1 MTTGSG
7 LDLPALLE
15 VAGSILDGVSG
26 EFVAGL
32 GAPSAVVKGLTDF
45 ATQVDLDLEQRIR
58 RELTDRTGI
67 NVHGEEFGGP
77 PVTDGAVW
85 VLDPVDGTYNYSTG
99 MPLTGILLG
108 LLVDGEAVLG
118 LTWLPLTGLR
128 YAGHVGGPL
137 YRNGVPMAAHL
148 PTTLA
153 QTAVAFGPFNVSHGG
168 RYPGARRAQL
178 LEALSVRA
186 ARLRMTGSTGVDMAY
201 VASGIFGAAIAFGAH
216 AWDNAAGAALVRAA
230 GGLATDLAGNPWTA
244 SSPSLVT
251 AMPDVHRELMAVID
265 DVGVWSGSDITS
277 TTTDPRTAQ
286 HGSPERPGADD
297 RTSR

>member
-1 MTTGSG
+1 MTTPSG
-7 LDLPALLE
+7 RDLPSLLE
-15 VAGSILDGVSG
+15 VAGSILDGVSA
-26 EFVAGL
+26 EFVTGL
-32 GAPSAVVKGLTDF
+32 GAPSAVAKGGTDF

-58 RELTDRTGI
+58 RELTERTGI
-67 NVHGEEFGGP
+67 AVHGEEFGGP
-77 PVTDGAVW
+77 PVTDGAIW

-108 LLVDGEAVLG
+108 LLIDGEATLG
-118 LTWLPLTGLR
+118 LTWLPLTGTR

-137 YRNGVPMAAHL
+137 YCNGVPTGPPPASA
-148 PTTLA
+148 LA

-178 LEALSVRA
+178 PEALSVRA

-201 VASGIFGAAIAFGAH
+201 VAAGIFGAAIAFGAH

-230 GGLATDLAGNPWTA
+230 GGVATDLAGNPWTVT
-244 SSPSLVT
+244 SPSLVT

-265 DVGVWSGSDITS
+265 EVVGD
-277 TTTDPRTAQ
+277 
-286 HGSPERPGADD
+286 E

>member
-1 MTTGSG
+1 VTSRPD
-7 LDLPALLE
+7 LDPSALLE
-15 VAGSILDGVSG
+15 IAGGILDGVSA
-26 EFVAGL
+26 EFTAGL
-32 GAPSAVVKGLTDF
+32 GAPSAVAKGGTDF

-67 NVHGEEFGGP
+67 AVHGEEFGGP
-77 PVTDGAVW
+77 SVTEGAVW

-118 LTWLPLTGLR
+118 LTWLPLTGTR
-128 YAGHVGGPL
+128 YAGHVAGPL
-137 YRNGVPMAAHL
+137 YRNGIPMAPNPPAI
-148 PTTLA
+148 LA

-168 RYPGARRAQL
+168 RYPGTHRAQL

-201 VASGIFGAAIAFGAH
+201 VAAGIFGAAIAFGAH

-230 GGLATDLAGNPWTA
+230 GGVATALAGNPWTVT
-244 SSPSLVT
+244 SPSLVT

-265 DVGVWSGSDITS
+265 DVIGD
-277 TTTDPRTAQ
+277 
-286 HGSPERPGADD
+286 E